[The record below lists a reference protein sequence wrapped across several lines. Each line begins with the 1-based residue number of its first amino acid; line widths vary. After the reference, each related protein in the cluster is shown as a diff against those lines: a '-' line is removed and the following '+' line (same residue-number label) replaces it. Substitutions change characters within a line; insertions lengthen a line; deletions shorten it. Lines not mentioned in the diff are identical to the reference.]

1 MFEKDVFVVGKN
13 RRRQLRYG
21 LAQGGHVCMLL
32 VTVLFVYV
40 RSGWGWGGEV
50 CQDMGMERYG
60 DVESTVE
67 MIRL

>member
-1 MFEKDVFVVGKN
+1 MFEKDVFVVGKI

-21 LAQGGHVCMLL
+21 LAQGGHVCT
-32 VTVLFVYV
+32 VTGYCALCLCQI
-40 RSGWGWGGEV
+40 GGGEM
-50 CQDMGMERYG
+50 CQDIGMERYA